1 MIRRDPNE
9 GLWRILWFSLFVLLL
24 AGLIISG
31 LFAPEFLPN
40 ADTPNKFAP
49 MWKIPPF
56 GTDYMGRSYLAYA
69 LQGAQIVAVPSALAG
84 ATVGFLAVLAG
95 LSRAAGLG
103 WTDTVLQAFTEIVGA
118 LPRLVVILVVALAV
132 PQEYRT
138 LYPIAF
144 AWAFLAAP
152 GAMDEAAA
160 TAERLGG
167 ARFVEALRA
176 HGFSAPRIYLYHIS
190 WLNLRSVIVRQ
201 ATEVMVQVVFLE
213 ISISYLAKR
222 LNTSSL
228 THLDSQESWAS
239 LLYDGYSW
247 LLGQQTLQA
256 LLAGAIMLTIVTVMT
271 QAFRLSARAR

>member
-1 MIRRDPNE
+1 MTRRDPRE
-9 GLWRILWFSLFVLLL
+9 ALWRALFFGVSILMLVALVV
-24 AGLIISG
+24 AGVT
-31 LFAPEFLPN
+31 APEFLPS
-40 ADTPNKFAP
+40 ADVAHKFAP
-49 MWKIPPF
+49 MWRSPPF

-69 LQGAQIVAVPSALAG
+69 LQGCSIVALPSALAG
-84 ATVGFLAVLAG
+84 AMVGFLAVLAG

-176 HGFSAPRIYLYHIS
+176 HGFSAARIYLYHIT

-201 ATEVMVQVVFLE
+201 ATDVLVQVVFLE

-247 LLGQQTLQA
+247 LLGQPTSQA
-256 LLAGAIMLTIVTVMT
+256 LLSGALLLAWVTVMT
-271 QAFRLSARAR
+271 QAMRLAARAR